1 MDKVFKVSG
10 REDVLGR
17 LRNIYVRMTK
27 KAGVAQQGK
36 TKYIKCKGEFVKL
49 TTYIKENARVRAAN
63 AAVAAKPAVA
73 ANAAGKTVKLSKR
86 VSVIANISKIKDI
99 RTRRLL
105 EKTFKKNAK
114 IYFIKDNKRWSS
126 NGGSSNGGSSNG
138 GSGDGLTYEGGMY
151 RTGRARGHSR
161 ERSRERSTGRATAR
175 ATRRST
181 SRERDYRRNVMR
193 NQDQP
198 VNRRT
203 DGSSIDRLSIQL
215 HEQEHVIFDKICN
228 IEYVF
233 RGAIHIRPYIKFE
246 QNRKMFIKFY
256 WSYEGWL
263 HNGVREWF
271 EMPLH
276 ISNFTEIMNGNL
288 SGHIHITSEATELLK
303 YNIGVRDN
311 LEAVGVA
318 GRTHTYL
325 RAENI
330 RQVIQI
336 LRTHGMDIFSDW
348 YYAGF
353 SAAAAGAAGAAG
365 ATADRLRTYFTT
377 TDGGWKRHTNGNYRL
392 NEEEQ
397 RGLCF
402 CINNFSFILA
412 DMFNDIEAG
421 YLEESNVRM
430 NEGNII
436 RRYIDEY
443 DRYAHI
449 DYKYSELQSEWTPF
463 SDQPVRMLPTAS
475 TRFRY

>member
-17 LRNIYVRMTK
+17 LRNIYIRMTK

-36 TKYIKCKGEFVKL
+36 TKYIKCKGEFVRL
-49 TTYIKENARVRAAN
+49 TTYIKENARANAAN
-63 AAVAAKPAVA
+63 AANAAS
-73 ANAAGKTVKLSKR
+73 AAGKTVKISKR

-114 IYFIKDNKRWSS
+114 LYFIKDNKRWK
-126 NGGSSNGGSSNG
+126 GSDG
-138 GSGDGLTYEGGMY
+138 GSGGGGLTYEGGMY

-161 ERSRERSTGRATAR
+161 ERSRERSTGRATGRATRR

-193 NQDQP
+193 NRDQP

-203 DGSSIDRLSIQL
+203 EGSSIDRLSIQL

-233 RGAIHIRPYIKFE
+233 RGAIRIRPYIKFE
-246 QNRKMFIKFY
+246 QNKKMFIKFY

-311 LEAVGVA
+311 LEADGVA

-353 SAAAAGAAGAAG
+353 SAAAAA
-365 ATADRLRTYFTT
+365 ADRLRTYFTT
-377 TDGGWKRHTNGNYRL
+377 TDGGWIRHTNGNYRL

-421 YLEESNVRM
+421 YLEEGNVRM
-430 NEGNII
+430 NDGNIT
-436 RRYIDEY
+436 RRYINEY

-463 SDQPVRMLPTAS
+463 SDQPARMLPTAS

>member
-27 KAGVAQQGK
+27 KIGVPQQGK
-36 TKYIKCKGEFVKL
+36 TKYIKCKGEFVRL
-49 TTYIKENARVRAAN
+49 TTYIKENA
-63 AAVAAKPAVA
+63 KPAARVKPVDV
-73 ANAAGKTVKLSKR
+73 GKTVKISKR

-99 RTRRLL
+99 RTRKLL

-114 IYFIKDNKRWSS
+114 IYFIKDNKRWA
-126 NGGSSNGGSSNG
+126 GSDG
-138 GSGDGLTYEGGMY
+138 GSGGLTYEGGMY
-151 RTGRARGHSR
+151 RTGRASGHSR
-161 ERSRERSTGRATAR
+161 ERSTGR

-193 NQDQP
+193 NRDQT
-198 VNRRT
+198 VNRGT
-203 DGSSIDRLSIQL
+203 DGSSIDRLSVEL

-233 RGAIHIRPYIKFE
+233 RGAISIRPYIKFE
-246 QNRKMFIKFY
+246 QNKKMFIKFY

-288 SGHIHITSEATELLK
+288 SGHIHITSEATELMK

-353 SAAAAGAAGAAG
+353 AASH
-365 ATADRLRTYFTT
+365 DRLRTYFTT
-377 TDGGWKRHTNGNYRL
+377 TDGGWIRHTNGNYRL

-421 YLEESNVRM
+421 YLEENDVRM
-430 NEGNII
+430 NDGNIT
-436 RRYIDEY
+436 RRYINEWN
-443 DRYAHI
+443 RYAHI

-463 SDQPVRMLPTAS
+463 SDQPARMLPGAS
-475 TRFRY
+475 TRFR

>member
-17 LRNIYVRMTK
+17 LRNIYVKITK
-27 KAGVAQQGK
+27 KAGVAKQGK

-49 TTYIKENARVRAAN
+49 TTYIKENAKPAS
-63 AAVAAKPAVA
+63 AAKPAKPASAANA
-73 ANAAGKTVKLSKR
+73 ANAAGKTVKISKR

-114 IYFIKDNKRWSS
+114 LYFIKDNKRWK
-126 NGGSSNGGSSNG
+126 GS
-138 GSGDGLTYEGGMY
+138 DGLTYEGGMY

-161 ERSRERSTGRATAR
+161 ERSTGRATGR

-193 NQDQP
+193 NHDQP
-198 VNRRT
+198 VNRGT

-233 RGAIHIRPYIKFE
+233 RGAIRIRPYIKFE

-348 YYAGF
+348 YYEGF
-353 SAAAAGAAGAAG
+353 AASH
-365 ATADRLRTYFTT
+365 DRLRTYFTT
-377 TDGGWKRHTNGNYRL
+377 TDGGWIRHTNGNYRL

-421 YLEESNVRM
+421 YLEEGNVRM
-430 NEGNII
+430 NDGNII
-436 RRYIDEY
+436 RRYINEY

-463 SDQPVRMLPTAS
+463 SDQPARMRPTAS

>member
-27 KAGVAQQGK
+27 KTGVAQQGK
-36 TKYIKCKGEFVKL
+36 TKYIKCKGEFVRL
-49 TTYIKENARVRAAN
+49 TTYIKEK
-63 AAVAAKPAVA
+63 AKPAARVKPVD
-73 ANAAGKTVKLSKR
+73 AGKTVKISKR

-99 RTRRLL
+99 RTRKLL

-114 IYFIKDNKRWSS
+114 LYFIKDNKRW
-126 NGGSSNGGSSNG
+126 NGGSSGSS
-138 GSGDGLTYEGGMY
+138 GGMY
-151 RTGRARGHSR
+151 RAARR
-161 ERSRERSTGRATAR
+161 PSRERSTGRARERSTGR

-193 NQDQP
+193 NRDQP
-198 VNRRT
+198 VNRGT
-203 DGSSIDRLSIQL
+203 DGSSIDMLSIQL

-233 RGAIHIRPYIKFE
+233 RGAIRIRPYIKFE

-288 SGHIHITSEATELLK
+288 SGHIHITSEATELMK
-303 YNIGVRDN
+303 YNIGVRDT
-311 LEAVGVA
+311 LQAVGDA

-330 RQVIQI
+330 REVIQI

-348 YYAGF
+348 YYGGF
-353 SAAAAGAAGAAG
+353 
-365 ATADRLRTYFTT
+365 TASPDRLRTYFTT
-377 TDGGWKRHTNGNYRL
+377 TNGGWIRHTNGNYRL

-421 YLEESNVRM
+421 YLDEDDVRM
-430 NEGNII
+430 NDGNIT
-436 RRYIDEY
+436 RRYINEWN
-443 DRYAHI
+443 RYAHI
-449 DYKYSELQSEWTPF
+449 DYKYSELQSEWTAY
-463 SDQPVRMLPTAS
+463 SHQPARMLPGAS
-475 TRFRY
+475 TRFR